1 MIAVR
6 AEPVWHWLP
15 PGLWTLAPAGRAWE
29 LSGALRTLILSEGS
43 IPMISLPKGPSGNTS
58 TMGTGFQYL
67 DFVGTQA
74 QWSAAGGECGGI
86 LGRGSSLLTWGWAPE
101 HFFGGAEPQA
111 FGALL

>member
-6 AEPVWHWLP
+6 EEPAWHRLP
-15 PGLWTLAPAGRAWE
+15 PGLWTLATAGRAWE

-43 IPMISLPKGPSGNTS
+43 IPMISLPKGPSVNTS

-74 QWSAAGGECGGI
+74 QWSAGGECGGI
-86 LGRGSSLLTWGWAPE
+86 LGRGSSLLTWGLAPQ
-101 HFFGGAEPQA
+101 HFCGGTEPQA